1 MLRKIITALFF
12 IALIA
17 VFAVGCNPG
26 VPGIPGG
33 ETCTATGNY
42 TVTWEF
48 TGTYDSSDD
57 VISIAPEYVKPDET
71 TSSLGTTVTNPTTPW
86 SKDEVLPGCSSASL
100 NLTVLDD
107 GGDGAPIDGTLSIYI
122 NGVLAD
128 SADINTT
135 ASTGDVFPT
144 SGALVVVVQ

>member
-1 MLRKIITALFF
+1 MLKRIFTALS
-12 IALIA
+12 ITALIA
-17 VFAVGCNPG
+17 VFAVGCSS
-26 VPGIPGG
+26 GG
-33 ETCTATGNY
+33 GTCTATGDY

-57 VISIAPEYVKPDET
+57 VISIAPEWTKPDGT

-86 SKDEVLPGCSSASL
+86 TKNEVLPGCSSASL

-107 GGDGAPIDGTLSIYI
+107 GGDGAPINGTLSIYVD
-122 NGVLAD
+122 GVLAD

-135 ASTGDVFPT
+135 TASPGDIFPS
-144 SGALVVVVQ
+144 SGALVVTVQ